1 MMIDFMGQQIGN
13 YRLLR
18 QLGIGGFASVYQ
30 GQHIR
35 ISTQHAAI
43 KILHL
48 SDVDVQKFQQE
59 AETTAAL
66 VHPNIIRLFD
76 FDIAEKAP
84 FHETPFLVMD
94 YAPGGSLRTR
104 HTQKTQIPLST
115 VVEYIKVLAS
125 ALQFAHD
132 KNIIHR
138 DIKPDNILIGSLGEL
153 RLSDFG
159 IAVLSQTGRTTL
171 SPAYGTDGTPFY
183 MAPEQCLG
191 KPEKASD
198 QYALAIMAYEWLCG
212 HPPFTVGTAINIQF
226 QHAFE
231 PVPPLRH
238 ELTQLP
244 EVIEQVI
251 LTALAK
257 DPKQRYDSMLAFAQ
271 ALEHAFAQ
279 SQTIQAKRDSLP
291 NHQSVVTQTSTSK
304 LHAWPCGHMNRTT
317 ARFCNICGMPASPST
332 QAKVQASHTN
342 LHSERQDSQPP
353 RQARHLRRALGT
365 ELASAAEE
373 ISSLNA
379 SWSQSKIAPI
389 KVQTPSPGT
398 LLFRYTGHSD
408 PVWSLAWSSD
418 GRRIASASDKI
429 VLVWNADGGG
439 RPFIYKGHSDSV
451 YSAAWSPDGKRIAS
465 ASDDKTVQVWN
476 ADGNGQSFIHKG
488 HSGVVW
494 SVAWSPDK
502 KCIASASNDKTVQIW
517 NADGSRRPFI
527 YTGHSDDV
535 YSVAWSPDGRR
546 IASASD
552 DETVQVWN
560 ADGSERPLIYK
571 GHSDSVN
578 AVAWS
583 PDGMCIASASG
594 DGIVQVWNADGS
606 GQPLIYK
613 GHSDS
618 VNAVAWSP
626 YGKHIASASDD
637 ETVQVWNADGSG
649 QPFIY
654 EGHSKRVRSVA
665 WSPDGRCIASAS
677 KDKTVQVWSA
687 D

>member
-1 MMIDFMGQQIGN
+1 MMIDFSGQQIGS

-30 GQHIR
+30 GQHVR

-48 SDVDVQKFQQE
+48 SDVDVQQFQQE

-76 FDIAEKAP
+76 FDIANTPP
-84 FHETPFLVMD
+84 FHEMPFLVID

-104 HTQKTQIPLST
+104 HPQGTQLSLST
-115 VVEYIKVLAS
+115 IVEYIKVLAS

-132 KNIIHR
+132 RNIVHR
-138 DIKPDNILIGSLGEL
+138 DIKPDNILIGAQGEL

-159 IAVLSQTGRTTL
+159 IAVLSQTGRTTMN
-171 SPAYGTDGTPFY
+171 PAYGTDGTPFY

-212 HPPFTVGTAINIQF
+212 HPPFTEGTAINIQF

-231 PVPPLRH
+231 PVPPLRQK
-238 ELTQLP
+238 LPQLP

-251 LTALAK
+251 FTALAK
-257 DPKQRYDSMLAFAQ
+257 EPRQRYDGMLAFAQ
-271 ALEHAFAQ
+271 ALERACAQ
-279 SQTIQAKRDSLP
+279 PQTMQAKGDSLP
-291 NHQSVVTQTSTSK
+291 GHQSIITQTGTSE
-304 LHAWPCGHMNRTT
+304 LYAWPCGHMNR
-317 ARFCNICGMPASPST
+317 AAAHFCLICGKPASLST
-332 QAKVQASHTN
+332 QAKVQASHTH
-342 LHSERQDSQPP
+342 LHSERQESQPP
-353 RQARHLRRALGT
+353 RQARYLRRALGA

-379 SWSQSKIAPI
+379 SGSQSQITPI
-389 KVQTPSPGT
+389 KVQIPSLGT

-418 GRRIASASDKI
+418 GRRIASASDRI
-429 VLVWNADGGG
+429 VQVWNADGDG
-439 RPFIYKGHSDSV
+439 RSFIYKGHSDSV
-451 YSAAWSPDGKRIAS
+451 YSVAWSPDEKRIASASDDTTVQVWNADGSGKPFIHKGHCDTVWSVAWSRDRKCIASASDDKTVHVWNADGSGRPFIYRGHSHRVLSVAWSPDGKRIAS
-465 ASDDKTVQVWN
+465 VSDDKTAQVWNADGSKCLLIYKGHSDSVKSVVWSPDGMRIASASGDKTVQVWN
-476 ADGNGQSFIHKG
+476 I
-488 HSGVVW
+488 
-494 SVAWSPDK
+494 
-502 KCIASASNDKTVQIW
+502 
-517 NADGSRRPFI
+517 DGSGQPF
-527 YTGHSDDV
+527 
-535 YSVAWSPDGRR
+535 
-546 IASASD
+546 
-552 DETVQVWN
+552 
-560 ADGSERPLIYK
+560 IYK

-583 PDGMCIASASG
+583 PDGR
-594 DGIVQVWNADGS
+594 
-606 GQPLIYK
+606 Y
-613 GHSDS
+613 
-618 VNAVAWSP
+618 
-626 YGKHIASASDD
+626 IASASDD

-665 WSPDGRCIASAS
+665 WSPDGRCLASAS
-677 KDKTVQVWSA
+677 KDKTVQIWSA
-687 D
+687 G